1 VTFCVGLTGG
11 IASGKSTVTH
21 YFEQLSVPVI
31 DADQIARDLLSS
43 VDSPCYQ
50 AVRLAFGSGVLNDDD
65 TINRSWL
72 REQIFNDKD
81 KKQRLETILHPAI
94 RKTLLEQ
101 ASKITT
107 PYCILSIPLLVEAN
121 LQPLVDR
128 ILVIDASLDQQLARL
143 LQRDGMSEDL
153 ATQMITQQAE
163 PHLRLSYADDILNNH
178 GDKSQ
183 IEQQVKMLHKRYCS
197 LATQ

>member
-50 AVRLAFGSGVLNDDD
+50 AVRLAFSSGVLNDDD

-107 PYCILSIPLLVEAN
+107 PYCILSIPLLVEAHM
-121 LQPLVDR
+121 QPLVDR
-128 ILVIDASLDQQLARL
+128 ILVIDASVDQQRARL
-143 LQRDGMSEDL
+143 LQRDGISEDL
-153 ATQMITQQAE
+153 ASQMIKQQAE
-163 PHLRLSYADDILNNH
+163 PNLRLSYADDILNNH

-183 IEQQVKMLHKRYCS
+183 IEQQVKMLHKRYRS

>member
-11 IASGKSTVTH
+11 IASGKSTVSH

-107 PYCILSIPLLVEAN
+107 PYCILSIPLLVEAHM
-121 LQPLVDR
+121 QPLVDR
-128 ILVIDASLDQQLARL
+128 ILVIDASVDQQRARL

-153 ATQMITQQAE
+153 ASQMIKQQAE
-163 PHLRLSYADDILNNH
+163 PNLRLSYADDILNNH

-183 IEQQVKMLHKRYCS
+183 IEQQVKMLHKRYRS